1 MSDKKIQAKAF
12 LTAEWRNLVM
22 MNFVVPEQVLKP
34 HLPNGVELDAFE
46 GKCYV
51 SFVAFHF
58 LDTKVKG
65 IGFPFHKDFEEINL
79 RFYVKYPSAEGM
91 KRGVVFISEL
101 VPKRMITWIAKLIY
115 QEQYSYSPIKSK
127 IEQTNQRYL
136 QFEWG
141 KELEYEIKVE
151 TALQVQPIVQ
161 GSKEEFIFEHY
172 WGYTSL
178 SSFRT
183 GEYRVE
189 HPRWN
194 IYPVNNFSYKIDFG
208 KLYGEDFSFLNEM
221 QPDSLFVAEGSD
233 VSVYERTILK

>member
-1 MSDKKIQAKAF
+1 MSDKKIQTKAF

-22 MNFVVPEQVLKP
+22 MNFVVSEEALKSY
-34 HLPNGVELDAFE
+34 LPTGVELDAYD

-79 RFYVKYPSAEGM
+79 RFYVRYPTEEGM
-91 KRGVVFISEL
+91 KRGVVFIREL
-101 VPKRMITWIAKLIY
+101 VPKRMITWIAKWMY
-115 QEQYSYSPIKSK
+115 NERYVYSPIKSK

-141 KELEYEIKVE
+141 KELEHELKVE
-151 TALQVQPIVQ
+151 TAVHVQPIVP

-178 SSFRT
+178 SAFRT
-183 GEYRVE
+183 GEYKVE

-194 IYPVNNFSYKIDFG
+194 VYAVNGFSYNIDFG
-208 KLYGEDFSFLNEM
+208 KLYGDDFSFLNEM
-221 QPDSLFVAEGSD
+221 QPDSVFVAEGSE
-233 VSVYERTILK
+233 VSVYERKILK

>member
-1 MSDKKIQAKAF
+1 MNKNRQTTAF
-12 LTAEWRNLVM
+12 LSAEWRNLVM
-22 MNFVVPEQVLKP
+22 MNFVVAEEVLKP
-34 HLPNGVELDAFE
+34 YLPTGVELDAYE

-58 LDTKVKG
+58 LNTKVKG
-65 IGFPFHKDFEEINL
+65 IGFPFHRDFEEINL
-79 RFYVKYPSAEGM
+79 RFYVKYNDAGEW

-101 VPKRMITWIAKLIY
+101 VPKRMITWIAQLIY
-115 QEQYSYSPIKSK
+115 QEKYSYSPIKSK
-127 IEQTNQRYL
+127 IEQTNQRHL
-136 QFEWG
+136 RFEWG
-141 KELEYEIKVE
+141 REMQYELKVE
-151 TALQVQPIVQ
+151 TEIQVQPIPK

-178 SSFRT
+178 SQFRT

-194 IYPVNNFSYKIDFG
+194 IYPVNHFSYTIDFG
-208 KLYGEDFSFLNEM
+208 KLYGEDFSFLNNM

-233 VSVYERTILK
+233 VRVYERKIL

>member
-1 MSDKKIQAKAF
+1 MKAF

-22 MNFVVPEQVLKP
+22 MNFVVSEELLKP
-34 HLPNGVELDAFE
+34 YLPAGVELDAFE

-58 LDTKVKG
+58 LNTKVKG

-79 RFYVKYPSAEGM
+79 RFYVKRNENGNV

-101 VPKRMITWIAKLIY
+101 VPKRMITWVARLLY
-115 QEQYSYSPIKSK
+115 QEKYGYSPMSSK
-127 IEQTNQRYL
+127 VTETDLRAL
-136 QFEWG
+136 KFEWG
-141 KELEYEIKVE
+141 KSKLFQLNIE
-151 TALQVQPIVQ
+151 TSVAVNPIPT

-178 SSFRT
+178 PGNKT
-183 GEYRVE
+183 GEYKVQ

-194 IYPVNNFSYKIDFG
+194 IYTVNHFEYNIDFE
-208 KLYGEDFSFLNEM
+208 KLYGADFTFLNNI
-221 QPDSLFVAEGSD
+221 QPDSLFVAEGSE
-233 VSVYERTILK
+233 VSVYERTILS

>member
-1 MSDKKIQAKAF
+1 MSDKKTENKAF
-12 LTAEWRNLVM
+12 LTGEWRNLVM

-34 HLPNGVELDAFE
+34 YLPNGVELDAFE

-58 LDTKVKG
+58 LNTKVKG
-65 IGFPFHKDFEEINL
+65 IGIPFHTDFEEINL
-79 RFYVKYPSAEGM
+79 RFYVRYPSAEGI

-101 VPKRMITWIAKLIY
+101 VPKPMIAWIAKLIY
-115 QEQYSYSPIKSK
+115 QEKYSYSKIKSK
-127 IEQTNQRYL
+127 IEQTKQRYL
-136 QFEWG
+136 TFEWG
-141 KELEYEIKVE
+141 NDLQHELKVE
-151 TALQVQPIVQ
+151 TALQVQSILK

-178 SSFRT
+178 SSFKT

-194 IYPVNNFSYKIDFG
+194 IYPVRNFSYKIDFE
-208 KLYGEDFSFLNEM
+208 KLYGNDFSFLNEM
-221 QPDSLFVAEGSD
+221 QPDSLFVAEGSE
-233 VSVYERTILK
+233 VSVYERKIL

>member
-1 MSDKKIQAKAF
+1 MKAF

-34 HLPNGVELDAFE
+34 HLPIGVELDVFE
-46 GKCYV
+46 GNCYA

-58 LDTKVKG
+58 LNTKVKG

-79 RFYVKYPSAEGM
+79 RFYVRYKENGEY

-101 VPKRMITWIAKLIY
+101 VPKRMITWVAQLIY
-115 QEQYSYSPIKSK
+115 QEQYAYSPMKSK
-127 IEQTNQRYL
+127 IEQTNRRL
-136 QFEWG
+136 LHFDWG
-141 KELEYEIKVE
+141 KKFEYALKVE
-151 TALQVQPIVQ
+151 TSLQVQPIVK

-178 SSFRT
+178 PGSRT
-183 GEYRVE
+183 GEYRVK

-194 IYPVNNFSYKIDFG
+194 IYPVHDFSYQIDFG
-208 KLYGEDFSFLNEM
+208 KLYGDDFSFLNHQ
-221 QPDSLFVAEGSD
+221 QPDSLFVAEGSE
-233 VSVYERTILK
+233 VSVYERKILSTSATV

>member
-1 MSDKKIQAKAF
+1 MKAF

-22 MNFVVPEQVLKP
+22 MNFVVPEDLLKP
-34 HLPNGVELDAFE
+34 YLPKNVALDTFD

-58 LDTKVKG
+58 LNTKVKG
-65 IGFPFHKDFEEINL
+65 IGFPFHKDFAEINL
-79 RFYVKYPSAEGM
+79 RFYVRYNDAGEI

-101 VPKRMITWIAKLIY
+101 VPKPAIVWVAKLIY
-115 QEQYSYSPIKSK
+115 QEKYTYTPIKSK
-127 IEQTNQRYL
+127 VEQTTFRSL
-136 QFEWG
+136 FFEWG
-141 KELEYEIKVE
+141 KKLQHKLKVE
-151 TALQVQPIVQ
+151 TAIAVQPILS

-194 IYPVNNFSYKIDFG
+194 IYPVTDFSYTIDFQQ
-208 KLYGEDFSFLNEM
+208 LYGDAFAFLNDV
-221 QPDSLFVAEGSD
+221 QPDSLFVAEGSE
-233 VSVYERTILK
+233 VSVYERNIL